1 MQGLAFDS
9 PLSGSSI
16 PLFSRTEKTK
26 SHPILA
32 VQQVPIPC
40 SLFPALYS
48 MKKAPNL
55 RPQTPRS
62 PAIRDDFN
70 FVDDVLAAILIKSG
84 QLQVS
89 SAGKTGQLQS
99 TTFSETGNL

>member
-1 MQGLAFDS
+1 MKPPPPSVSSVS
-9 PLSGSSI
+9 PPKPGNALTPARVI
-16 PLFSRTEKTK
+16 LFPVPYS
-26 SHPILA
+26 LL
-32 VQQVPIPC
+32 PIPC
-40 SLFPALYS
+40 SLTNLS
-48 MKKAPNL
+48 QKKTPNL
-55 RPQTPRS
+55 RPQTPQS